1 MNEVAPPSG
10 GLAARFVRH
19 CFEPIDNAS
28 LVAFRIVL
36 AGCLLF
42 EHLRFWTSGIWKQ
55 EFHDTVF
62 HLKYYGFAWVEALP
76 PGGLNVVYLAL
87 TASCVMVLI
96 GAFYRVGAV
105 IMFSSWTYLFLLDAT
120 TYRNHHYLLCLLA
133 LFLIFLP
140 ANRNFSIDARRNP
153 SIRTDTTPRWTVDLL
168 RFQMLVVYFFAGV
181 AKFDPD
187 WVTGRVIKTIFAA
200 EDHPQAVAEFLQQD
214 WVALFFAWSGLLFDL
229 LVGFALLWKRT
240 RLWAFLAAAS
250 FHLTN
255 GLFLVSVG
263 IFPWF
268 ALLASTI
275 FFEPNWPRT
284 VLSKFFTDMRRIVPL
299 PDARPTLTR
308 QHYAIASVL
317 VIYAAIQIAL
327 PFRQHLYPGR
337 TSWTHEGHRWAWRMK
352 LVDKQVVTFKVT
364 VVDPTTGRREDVLLP
379 KILAPWQIDRVAK
392 QPDLL
397 LQFVRHCDKT
407 LLQGKDYPIYAYSL
421 LTLNGHRPQLLID
434 PEYDLRHVEWSLATK
449 EWVRPFE
456 PDPRP

>member
-1 MNEVAPPSG
+1 MTEDAPKEGP
-10 GLAARFVRH
+10 AARFVQR

-28 LVAFRIVL
+28 LVAFRVVL

-42 EHLRFWTSGIWKQ
+42 EHVRFWGSGIWQQ

-62 HLKYYGFAWVEALP
+62 HLKYYGFAWVEAFP
-76 PGGLNVVYLAL
+76 PAGLNVVYLAL
-87 TASCVMVLI
+87 AISCVMVLV

-133 LFLIFLP
+133 AFLIFLP
-140 ANRNFSIDARRNP
+140 AHRSFSVDARRNP

-168 RFQMLVVYFFAGV
+168 RFQMLLVYFFAGV
-181 AKFDPD
+181 AKLDPD
-187 WVTGRVIKTIFAA
+187 WISGRVIKTIFAA
-200 EDHPQAVAEFLQQD
+200 EDHPQAIAEFLQQD
-214 WVALFFAWSGLLFDL
+214 WVGLFFAWSGLLFDL

-240 RLWAFLAAAS
+240 RLWAFLAAGG

-284 VLSKFFTDMRRIVPL
+284 VFSKFFTDMRRNVPVEPAPNTLAGRHYGIALVLIV
-299 PDARPTLTR
+299 
-308 QHYAIASVL
+308 
-317 VIYAAIQIAL
+317 YAAIQIAL

-364 VVDPTTGRREDVLLP
+364 VVDPATGTREDVQLRRL
-379 KILAPWQIDRVAK
+379 LAPWQIDRVAK

-397 LQFVRHCDKT
+397 LQFVRYCDRTILK
-407 LLQGKDYPIYAYSL
+407 GKDYPIYAYSL
-421 LTLNGHRPQLLID
+421 LTLNRHRAQLLVD
-434 PEYDLRHVEWSLATK
+434 PNVDLRHLEWSLAPK
-449 EWVRPFE
+449 DWLLPFE
-456 PDPRP
+456 PDPR